1 MSEKST
7 TFASE
12 YDEPTALASYSGRGI
27 PVLTGE
33 AAERFE
39 RMAREN
45 EEKARIKSKEPMTLE
60 DAKKELSHNKIFL
73 KLAEDEVERYKDRI
87 KKLERFIK
95 LNN

>member
-1 MSEKST
+1 MSEKSS
-7 TFASE
+7 TFADD
-12 YDEPTALASYSGRGI
+12 YDEPTVLATYSGHGI
-27 PVLTGE
+27 PILTGE

-39 RMAREN
+39 RMAHEN
-45 EEKARIKSKEPMTLE
+45 EEKARIKAKELMTLE
-60 DAKKELSHNKIFL
+60 DAKKELSHDKIFL